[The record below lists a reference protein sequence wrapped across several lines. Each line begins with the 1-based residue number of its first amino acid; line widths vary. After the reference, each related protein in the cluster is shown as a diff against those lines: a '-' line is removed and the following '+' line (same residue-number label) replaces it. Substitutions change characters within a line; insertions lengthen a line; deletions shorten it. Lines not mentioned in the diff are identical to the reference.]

1 MTFSQKSGNAFQ
13 RTLGSTVL
21 FQMSVGKRT
30 SPVSLRDFPVPLSIL
45 LRSGNTGLTGAPEG
59 AGPMWGR
66 APAPFSPPSPANRP
80 RTAAPVSQQL
90 CLGVFSSDPDPRGPC
105 GAGGPRRETPRG
117 ARATAAF
124 RAPRTPQCLQP
135 PASPREAHSCPGK
148 RARLGVPAP
157 LRGCRNFRLREA
169 RRRDPGQKGGV
180 RAAGVWS
187 ASTFPRAARARGGA
201 QEVPPPTEGQLGAAL
216 GKRARTTYRRQ
227 QHTAQQPVPRAR
239 FRVRSRDL
247 SRHRPARGGAGSGCG
262 VRRFEPSLCPASRVP
277 AGALRSAR
285 PPRPV
290 SRGSCSSAAA
300 FFRSSRSSRKP
311 VELGAATRS
320 GQGHLPGLHPHL
332 PSATTPAIPHEALG
346 TCRFSP
352 RFTQGESKAQE
363 EEIICRGS
371 EPGSEPRTPGSR
383 AALSH
388 PLALPAEPQFPFE
401 SCPKVA

>member
-30 SPVSLRDFPVPLSIL
+30 SPVSFRDFPVPLSIL

-90 CLGVFSSDPDPRGPC
+90 CLGVFSSDWDPRGPC
-105 GAGGPRRETPRG
+105 WAGGPERDS
-117 ARATAAF
+117 AAAF

-187 ASTFPRAARARGGA
+187 ASTFPRAARARGVLKKSRRPRRGSG
-201 QEVPPPTEGQLGAAL
+201 EPRSERGRGPRTGGSSTPPSSLCPGRASGCDHVTSRVTAPPGEGLEA
-216 GKRARTTYRRQ
+216 
-227 QHTAQQPVPRAR
+227 
-239 FRVRSRDL
+239 
-247 SRHRPARGGAGSGCG
+247 GAGSAG
-262 VRRFEPSLCPASRVP
+262 SSPAS
-277 AGALRSAR
+277 AR
-285 PPRPV
+285 RRAFPRGPF
-290 SRGSCSSAAA
+290 A
-300 FFRSSRSSRKP
+300 
-311 VELGAATRS
+311 
-320 GQGHLPGLHPHL
+320 
-332 PSATTPAIPHEALG
+332 
-346 TCRFSP
+346 
-352 RFTQGESKAQE
+352 
-363 EEIICRGS
+363 
-371 EPGSEPRTPGSR
+371 
-383 AALSH
+383 
-388 PLALPAEPQFPFE
+388 PLDLPAL
-401 SCPKVA
+401 